1 METSSKSILLMNVI
15 TGVDCFSNEV
25 GGTKFLSIL
34 NFPIYRSVKV
44 NLFYSNGDFS
54 SKKGEVLSGLV
65 EVVKFME

>member
-1 METSSKSILLMNVI
+1 METSSKSILLVNVT

-34 NFPIYRSVKV
+34 NFPICRSVKV